1 MIHHA
6 ARLTLISN
14 PSPNFFYPNL
24 FHSSSLPYSTISTP
38 SHNSL
43 SWLISFPNF
52 DAPANLFIISSTF
65 IYSLTPFSCGS
76 TPFLYPTFPHN
87 FHFQDILFQSSA
99 SGLIVLYLHSTS
111 FLSGSSPRI
120 HFYLTSF
127 LRYHQF
133 NFLRITFYFVTHCPL
148 FHIQPPPLS
157 NRLYHQFFLQT
168 SPTTTNSTFSTYT
181 YSFS

>member
-52 DAPANLFIISSTF
+52 DAPANLFIISS
-65 IYSLTPFSCGS
+65 ILSLHSHADHLLSCIW
-76 TPFLYPTFPHN
+76 LFPQ
-87 FHFQDILFQSSA
+87 FPFQDILFQSSA